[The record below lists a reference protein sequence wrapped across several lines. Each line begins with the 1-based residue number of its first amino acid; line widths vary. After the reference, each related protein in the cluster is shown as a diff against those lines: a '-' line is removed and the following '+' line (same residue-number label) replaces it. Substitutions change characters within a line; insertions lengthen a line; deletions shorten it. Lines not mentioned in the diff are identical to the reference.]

1 MRICIR
7 PTLRLVPLAV
17 VLAAVLA
24 LPAGASAGQLVTID
38 TPTAPG
44 PGPYKANVLLPDGYD
59 PGRAYPLLLLLHGVG
74 DAPNYVSWAQ
84 PGSGDIQR
92 TAAGL
97 DAIIVMPEANRG
109 FYTDW
114 FNGGKRGD
122 PSWETYFLDTFLPFV
137 ERTYK
142 IAPGRRNHAI
152 AGLSMGGFGAAYL
165 GGQRP
170 DIFGAVASFSGFVQH
185 QRPEAEAGLKV
196 VGEVDYTSIFGPMSG
211 AYATGH
217 NPTRT
222 AANLRSSRVFVT
234 VGDGTADPSAGS
246 SPTAVLGGGAAELE
260 LRQQND
266 EFAAAL
272 HSAGVPVDYRP
283 GVGVHDWPY
292 WRAALK
298 EAIAW
303 GLFAKVP
310 ESPSAWTL
318 QTVRTHGRA
327 WDVRYDFA
335 TAPEQVITFAR
346 TPGRLSVRGGT
357 GEVTVTDV
365 RTGCAATHSL
375 PAEQLLPPKRCGRLL
390 VAVSRRH
397 LRRGRRVR
405 LTVRLSALRDDG
417 SRVPAAGAVVRFG
430 SSRATADARGLAR
443 VTYRPVGRY
452 GLRRVRAA
460 APGLKGAF
468 VRVRI
473 TH

>member
-1 MRICIR
+1 MRNRVR
-7 PTLRLVPLAV
+7 PTLYLVPLAILLV
-17 VLAAVLA
+17 AALA
-24 LPAGASAGQLVTID
+24 LPAAASAGKLMTIH
-38 TPTAPG
+38 TPEGPV

-74 DAPNYVSWAQ
+74 DVPNYVSWAQ
-84 PGSGDIQR
+84 PGSGDIVH

-97 DAIIVMPEANRG
+97 DAIIVMPEADRG

-114 FNGGKRGD
+114 FNGGRRGD
-122 PSWETYFLDTFLPFV
+122 PSWETYFLDTFIPFI

-142 IAPGRRNHAI
+142 IAPGRRNHAV

-165 GGQRP
+165 GSQRP
-170 DIFGAVASFSGFVQH
+170 DLFGAVASFSGFVQH
-185 QRPEAEAGLKV
+185 QRPEADPGLKV

-246 SPTAVLGGGAAELE
+246 SPTAVVGGGAAELE
-260 LRQQND
+260 LRQEND
-266 EFAAAL
+266 EFASAL
-272 HSAGVPVDYRP
+272 HTAGVAVDYRP

-298 EAIAW
+298 KAIAW
-303 GLFAKVP
+303 GLFSEVP
-310 ESPSAWTL
+310 EAPSTWTL

-335 TAPEQVITFAR
+335 TAPEQVITFTRA
-346 TPGRLSVRGGT
+346 PGRLSVGGGT
-357 GEVTVTDV
+357 GTVTVTDV
-365 RTGCAATHSL
+365 RTGCTATGSL
-375 PAEQLLPPKRCGRLL
+375 PAEQLLPPKTCGRLV
-390 VAVSRRH
+390 VATSRRH

-405 LTVRLSALRDDG
+405 LTVRVSALRDDG
-417 SRVPAAGAVVRFG
+417 SRTPAVGAVVRFG
-430 SSRATADARGLAR
+430 AARAITGARGVAHI
-443 VTYRPVGRY
+443 TYRPVGRY
-452 GLRRVRAA
+452 GLRRVRAT
-460 APGLKGAF
+460 APGLTNGF
-468 VRVRI
+468 VRVRV
-473 TH
+473 TR